1 MSLTLRERA
10 QKRLHGLQAARLPY
24 EAEWKEIAQHAQPSR
39 SKFLYGDN
47 DRQFRRSNRA
57 IYNSHGILAFRK
69 LAAGMTSGLSSPS
82 RPWFRLT
89 SYNEDDLQSEEVRAW
104 LSDVE
109 VRMYAFLA
117 ETNFYAAAKSG
128 YAELGMFGTEACVM
142 VEHPDEGAVC
152 HPLTVGE
159 YYIALG
165 NNAKPDTLYRK
176 AWMSVHQTVQTFVLQ
191 PDKSLDW
198 SRVSRRVKDL
208 YERSAYDEIVRVW
221 HAIEPNDERDIDVMT
236 AKGKPWRSFYWDEN
250 DGDNVNGYLKV
261 QGFEEQPFWAPRWDA
276 IGGDTYGSSPGMEAL
291 PDLREL
297 QLQTKRK
304 TEATAF
310 LVKPEKIVPSTLKI
324 TGQAGNVVSVASVDK
339 DSVIVPYQMPYQAIE
354 AIINDIERCTQAVD
368 AISYADLFMAITNME
383 GIQPRNVEEIASRNE
398 EKMTQL
404 GPVIERVNNEKL
416 QVAID
421 RTFGIM
427 SRLGIIPPAPEQLQ
441 GKALKID
448 FVSILTQMQR
458 MVGLG
463 QTERVTSFIGNLA
476 AAFPEAA
483 DKLNVD
489 EAIDD
494 YADRAGAPPKIIR
507 SDDEVQQLRDA
518 RQQQQAQQQA
528 MAAMPAVKDGADAAR
543 LLSEAASNGGGVQD
557 LVGGPGL

>member
-1 MSLTLRERA
+1 MADLSLRERSE
-10 QKRLHGLQAARLPY
+10 KRLTGLKALRQPY
-24 EAEWKEIAQHAQPSR
+24 EAEWKEIAQHAQPNRSR
-39 SKFLYGDN
+39 FLFDDSN
-47 DRQFRRSNRA
+47 RQYRRTNRA
-57 IYNSHGILAFRK
+57 IYNSHGILAFRT

-89 SYNEDDLQSEEVRAW
+89 TYDEAGLDDQEIREW

-109 VRMYAFLA
+109 KRMYAFLA

-128 YAELGMFGTEACVM
+128 YAEMGMFGTEACVM
-142 VEHPDEGAVC
+142 VEHPVRGAVC
-152 HPLTVGE
+152 WPLTVGE
-159 YYIALG
+159 YWIALG
-165 NNAKPDTLYRK
+165 DDGTPDTLYRHIN
-176 AWMSVHQTVQTFVLQ
+176 MSVVQTVQSFGL
-191 PDKSLDW
+191 DK
-198 SRVSRRVKDL
+198 VSATVKNN
-208 YERSAYDEIVRVW
+208 YDNGDYDKIVKVV
-221 HAIEPNDERDIDVMT
+221 HAIEPNAVEDKNLKT
-236 AKGKPWRSFYWDEN
+236 AKGKPWRSFYWDQQ
-250 DGDNVNGYLKV
+250 DGDKINGYLRLK
-261 QGFEEQPFWAPRWDA
+261 GYDDQPFWASRWDTM
-276 IGGDTYGSSPGMEAL
+276 GGDTYGVSPGMEAL

-310 LVKPEKIVPSTLKI
+310 LIKPEKIVPSTLKL

-339 DSVIVPYQMPYQAIE
+339 DQVIVPYQIPPAAIGE
-354 AIINDIERCTQAVD
+354 IVQDIERVTQSVD
-368 AISYADLFMAITNME
+368 RLAYADLFLAITQME

-404 GPVIERVNNEKL
+404 GPAIERVNGEKL
-416 QVAID
+416 KIAID

-427 SRLGIIPPAPEQLQ
+427 SRLGLLPPAPESLQ
-441 GKALKID
+441 GQNLKID

-458 MVGLG
+458 MVGMG

-489 EAIDD
+489 ETIDD

-507 SDDEVQQLRDA
+507 SEADVEEIRQGRE
-518 RQQQQAQQQA
+518 QQQKMQQMA
-528 MAAMPAVKDGADAAR
+528 AAMPAVQQGADAAR
-543 LLSEAASNGGGVQD
+543 LLSEAAQNGAS
-557 LVGGPGL
+557 LPSPAGL

>member
-1 MSLTLRERA
+1 MALTLRERA
-10 QKRLHGLQAARLPY
+10 SLRLKGLKAARLPY
-24 EAEWKEIAQHAQPSR
+24 EPEWKEIAQHAQPSR
-39 SKFLYGDN
+39 SKFLYGDS

-57 IYNSHGILAFRK
+57 IYNSHGILAFRT
-69 LAAGMTSGLSSPS
+69 LASGMTSGLSSPS
-82 RPWFRLT
+82 RPWFRLAT
-89 SYNEDDLQSEEVRAW
+89 YNEDDLQSEDVRIW

-109 VRMYAFLA
+109 TRVYAFLA
-117 ETNFYAAAKSG
+117 ETNFYAAAKAG

-142 VEHPDEGAVC
+142 LEHAAKGAVC

-159 YYIALG
+159 YYVACG
-165 NNAKPDTLYRK
+165 DSTEPDTLYRK
-176 AWMSVHQTVQTFVLQ
+176 AWMTVHQAVQSFGL
-191 PDKSLDW
+191 DK
-198 SRVSRRVKDL
+198 VSTRVKDQYGRSD
-208 YERSAYDEIVRVW
+208 YEQIVRVW
-221 HAIEPNDERDIDVMT
+221 HAIEPNDEQDLDLMS
-236 AKGKPWRSFYWDEN
+236 AEGKAWRSYWWDEQ
-250 DGDNVNGYLKV
+250 DGDPKNGYLKFS
-261 QGFEEQPFWAPRWDA
+261 GYDDQPFWAPRWDA

-310 LVKPEKIVPSTLKI
+310 LIKPEKVVPSTLKL

-339 DSVIVPYQMPYQAIE
+339 DNVIVPYQIPPTAIGE
-354 AIINDIERCTQAVD
+354 IVQDIERCTQSVD
-368 AISYADLFMAITNME
+368 RLAYADLFLAITNME
-383 GIQPRNVEEIASRNE
+383 GVQPRNVEEIASRNE
-398 EKMTQL
+398 EKMTML
-404 GPVIERVNNEKL
+404 GPVIERVNTEKL
-416 QVAID
+416 KVAID

-427 SRLGIIPPAPEQLQ
+427 SRLGLIPPAPEALQ
-441 GKALKID
+441 GKPLKID

-458 MVGLG
+458 MVGIG

-494 YADRAGAPPKIIR
+494 YADRAGSPPKIIR
-507 SDDEVQQLRDA
+507 SDDEVAKLRA
-518 RQQQQAQQQA
+518 GRQQQQQAQQLA
-528 MAAMPAVKDGADAAR
+528 AAMPAAKDGADAAR
-543 LLSEAASNGGGVQD
+543 LLSEAAQNGGGLQN

>member
-1 MSLTLRERA
+1 MALTLRERA
-10 QKRLHGLQAARLPY
+10 TKRLSGLQNARQPY

-39 SKFLYGDN
+39 SKFLYGDG
-47 DRQFRRSNRA
+47 DRRFRRSNRA
-57 IYNSHGILAFRK
+57 IYNSHGILAFRI
-69 LAAGMTSGLSSPS
+69 LASGMTSGLSSPS

-89 SYNEDDLQSEEVRAW
+89 TYNEDDLQSQDARAW

-109 VRMYAFLA
+109 QRMYAFLA

-142 VEHPDEGAVC
+142 VEHPVEGAVC

-165 NNAKPDTLYRK
+165 DNAKPDTLYRK
-176 AWMSVHQTVQTFVLQ
+176 AWMTVHQAVQSFGL
-191 PDKSLDW
+191 DK
-198 SRVSRRVKDL
+198 VSAQVKTHYDNSN
-208 YERSAYDEIVRVW
+208 YEQIVRVW
-221 HAIEPNDERDIDVMT
+221 HAIEPNDERDLDVMT
-236 AKGKPWRSFYWDEN
+236 AKGKPWRSFYWDEG
-250 DGDNVNGYLKV
+250 DGDRKDGYLKV
-261 QGFEEQPFWAPRWDA
+261 DGYSEQPFWAPRWDA

-310 LVKPEKIVPSTLKI
+310 LVKPEKIVPSSVNL
-324 TGQAGNVVSVASVDK
+324 TGQAGNVVSASSVDK
-339 DSVIVPYQMPYQAIE
+339 DTVIVPYQIPYQAIE
-354 AIINDIERCTQAVD
+354 AIVADIQRCTDSIDRLAF
-368 AISYADLFMAITNME
+368 ADVFLAITNME
-383 GIQPRNVEEIASRNE
+383 GSPDRTVPEINARIE

-404 GPVIERVNNEKL
+404 GPVIERVNDEKL
-416 QVAID
+416 AVVVD

-427 SRLGIIPPAPEQLQ
+427 QRLGIIPPAPEELQ
-441 GKALKID
+441 GKGLKID

-458 MVGLG
+458 MVGLS

-494 YADRAGAPPKIIR
+494 YANRAGSPPKIIR
-507 SDDEVQQLRDA
+507 SDEDVQQLREA
-518 RQQQQAQQQA
+518 RQQAENA
-528 MAAMPAVKDGADAAR
+528 AKVAAAMPAVKDGADAAR
-543 LLSEAASNGGGVQD
+543 LLAEAAQNQAGVQSMM
-557 LVGGPGL
+557 GGPGV

>member
-10 QKRLHGLQAARLPY
+10 SKRLNGLKAARLPF

-89 SYNEDDLQSEEVRAW
+89 SYNEDDLQSEEVREW

-142 VEHPDEGAVC
+142 VEHPSEGAVC

-165 NNAKPDTLYRK
+165 DNAKPDTLYRK
-176 AWMSVHQTVQTFVLQ
+176 AWMTVHQAVQSFGL
-191 PDKSLDW
+191 DK
-198 SRVSRRVKDL
+198 VSTRVKDQYNRSD
-208 YERSAYDEIVRVW
+208 YEEIVRIW
-221 HAIEPNDERDIDVMT
+221 HAIEPNDERDIDLMT

-250 DGDNVNGYLKV
+250 DGDPVNGYLRV
-261 QGFEEQPFWAPRWDA
+261 EGFNEQPFWAPRWDA

-297 QLQTKRK
+297 QLSTKRANLILAK
-304 TEATAF
+304 MEN
-310 LVKPEKIVPSTLKI
+310 PEKIVPSTLGRL
-324 TGQAGNVVSVASVDK
+324 TGQPGNVVSVASVDK
-339 DSVIVPYQMPYQAIE
+339 DQVIVPYVPDPMALAKAEEKVARLEQK
-354 AIINDIERCTQAVD
+354 VD

-404 GPVIERVNNEKL
+404 GPVIERVNGEKL

-427 SRLGIIPPAPEQLQ
+427 TRLGIIPPAPEQLQ
-441 GKALKID
+441 GKSLKID

-494 YADRAGAPPKIIR
+494 YADRAGSPPKIIR
-507 SDDEVQQLRDA
+507 SDDEVEQLREA
-518 RQQQQAQQQA
+518 RQQQKNAA
-528 MAAMPAVKDGADAAR
+528 AAAAAMPAVKDGADAAR
-543 LLSEAASNGGGVQD
+543 LLSEAAQNGGGVQN

>member
-1 MSLTLRERA
+1 VAELSLRERA
-10 QKRLHGLQAARLPY
+10 DKRLNGLKAARLPY
-24 EAEWKEIAQHAQPSR
+24 EAEWREIAQHAQPSR
-39 SKFLYGDN
+39 SKFLCGET

-57 IYNSHGILAFRK
+57 IYNSHGILAFRI
-69 LAAGMTSGLSSPS
+69 LASGMTSGLSSPS

-89 SYNEDDLQSEEVRAW
+89 THDETDLDSDEVRGW

-109 VRMYAFLA
+109 KLMYAFIA

-142 VEHPDEGAVC
+142 VEHPKRGAVC

-159 YYIALG
+159 YFIALG
-165 NNAKPDTLYRK
+165 DDAMPDTLYRK
-176 AWMSVHQTVQTFVLQ
+176 AWMTVHQAVQSFGL
-191 PDKSLDW
+191 DKVCA
-198 SRVSRRVKDL
+198 RVRDQYDRSD
-208 YERSAYDEIVRVW
+208 YEQIVRIW
-221 HAIEPNDERDIDVMT
+221 HAIEPNDEQDIDLMT
-236 AKGKPWRSFYWDEN
+236 AKGKAWRSFYWDEQDN
-250 DGDNVNGYLKV
+250 DKKDGYLRV
-261 QGFEEQPFWAPRWDA
+261 SGYDDQPFWAPRWDA

-310 LVKPEKIVPSTLKI
+310 LVKPEKIVPSTLKL
-324 TGQAGNVVSVASVDK
+324 TGQAGNVVSAASVDK
-339 DSVIVPYQMPYQAIE
+339 DSVIVPYQIPPAAISE
-354 AIINDIERCTQAVD
+354 IVQDIERCTNAVD
-368 AISYADLFMAITNME
+368 RLAFADVFLAITSME
-383 GIQPRNVEEIASRNE
+383 GSADRTVPEINARLE

-416 QVAID
+416 AVAID

-427 SRLGIIPPAPEQLQ
+427 VRLNIIPPAPEALQ
-441 GKALKID
+441 GKGLKVD

-458 MVGLG
+458 AVGLS
-463 QTERVTSFIGNLA
+463 QTERTTSYIGTLA
-476 AAFPEAA
+476 GAFPEAA

-494 YADRAGAPPKIIR
+494 YADRAGSPPKIIR
-507 SDDEVQQLRDA
+507 SDQDVEAIRA
-518 RQQQQAQQQA
+518 SRAQQEKIKQA
-528 MAAMPAVKDGADAAR
+528 AEMMPAAKDGADAAR
-543 LLSEAASNGGGVQD
+543 LMAEAAQNSGGIQQLLGQ
-557 LVGGPGL
+557 GL

>member
-10 QKRLHGLQAARLPY
+10 AKRLSGLQAARLPY

-57 IYNSHGILAFRK
+57 IYNGHGILAFRK

-89 SYNEDDLQSEEVRAW
+89 AYNEDDLQSESVREW

-142 VEHPDEGAVC
+142 VEHPVEGAVC

-165 NNAKPDTLYRK
+165 DNAKPDTLYRK
-176 AWMSVHQTVQTFVLQ
+176 AWMTVHQAVQSFGLEKV
-191 PDKSLDW
+191 SV
-198 SRVSRRVKDL
+198 RVRDQYDRSD
-208 YERSAYDEIVRVW
+208 YEQIVRVW
-221 HAIEPNDERDIDVMT
+221 HAIEPNDEQNIDLMT
-236 AKGKPWRSFYWDEN
+236 AKGKPWRSFYWDEQ
-250 DGDNVNGYLKV
+250 DGDPVNGYLRV
-261 QGFEEQPFWAPRWDA
+261 EGFNEQPFWAPRWDA

-310 LVKPEKIVPSTLKI
+310 LVKPEKIVPSTLKL
-324 TGQAGNVVSVASVDK
+324 TGQAGNVVSVGSVDK
-339 DSVIVPYQMPYQAIE
+339 DQVIVPYEIPPE
-354 AIINDIERCTQAVD
+354 AINAIMQDIERCTRSIDQV
-368 AISYADLFMAITNME
+368 SYADLFMAITNME

-404 GPVIERVNNEKL
+404 GPVIERVNGEKL

-427 SRLGIIPPAPEQLQ
+427 SRLGIIPPAPDELQ
-441 GKALKID
+441 GKSLKID

-458 MVGLG
+458 MIGLG

-494 YADRAGAPPKIIR
+494 YADRAGSPPKIIR
-507 SDDEVQQLRDA
+507 SDDEVEQLREQRAQDA
-518 RQQQQAQQQA
+518 QNARIA
-528 MAAMPAVKDGADAAR
+528 AAMPAAKDGADAAR
-543 LLSEAASNGGGVQD
+543 LLSEAAQNGGSVQN

>member
-1 MSLTLRERA
+1 MALTLRERA
-10 QKRLHGLQAARLPY
+10 SKRLNGLKAARLPY

-39 SKFLYGDN
+39 SKFLYGDT

-82 RPWFRLT
+82 RPWFRLN
-89 SYNEDDLQSEEVRAW
+89 SYNEDDLQSEEVRVW

-109 VRMYAFLA
+109 ARMYAFLA

-142 VEHPDEGAVC
+142 VEHPEDGAVC

-159 YYIALG
+159 YFIALG

-176 AWMSVHQTVQTFVLQ
+176 AWMSVHQAVQSFGL
-191 PDKSLDW
+191 DK
-198 SRVSRRVKDL
+198 VCARVKDQYNRGD
-208 YERSAYDEIVRVW
+208 YEEIVRIW
-221 HAIEPNDERDIDVMT
+221 HAIEPNDERNIDVMT
-236 AKGKPWRSFYWDEN
+236 AKGKPWRSFYWDEQ
-250 DGDNVNGYLKV
+250 DGDAVDGYLKV
-261 QGFEEQPFWAPRWDA
+261 EGFQEQPFWAPRWDA

-310 LVKPEKIVPSTLKI
+310 LVKPEKIVPSTLKL
-324 TGQAGNVVSVASVDK
+324 TGQAGNVVSVGSIDK
-339 DSVIVPYQMPYQAIE
+339 DQVIVPYQIPPTAISE
-354 AIINDIERCTQAVD
+354 IVQDMERCAQSIDQLAF
-368 AISYADLFMAITNME
+368 ADLFMAITNMD

-416 QVAID
+416 QIAID

-441 GKALKID
+441 GKNLKID

-494 YADRAGAPPKIIR
+494 YADRAGSPPKIIR
-507 SDDEVQQLRDA
+507 SDDEVEQLREGSPAAAGTAAGDGRDA
-518 RQQQQAQQQA
+518 CGQGR
-528 MAAMPAVKDGADAAR
+528 G
-543 LLSEAASNGGGVQD
+543 
-557 LVGGPGL
+557 